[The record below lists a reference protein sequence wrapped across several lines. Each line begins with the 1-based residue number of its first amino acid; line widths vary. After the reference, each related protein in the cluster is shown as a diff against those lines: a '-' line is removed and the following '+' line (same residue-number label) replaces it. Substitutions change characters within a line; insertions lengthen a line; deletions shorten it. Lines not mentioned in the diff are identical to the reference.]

1 MLLAQWLLYMAVH
14 AYIGIE
20 RVMYLYHYFI
30 ALMMAYCL
38 VPLVFAEAAERW
50 PALRERQASVL
61 AGMAVLLWA
70 AFIFYAPL
78 TFHWYL
84 TVAQCQWRDVLQ
96 HVVSCHR

>member
-1 MLLAQWLLYMAVH
+1 MLLAQWFLYMGVH

-30 ALMMAYCL
+30 ALMMSYCL
-38 VPLVFAEAAERW
+38 VPLVFAEVAEGW
-50 PALRERQASVL
+50 PVLRERQASVL

-70 AFIFYAPL
+70 AFIFFAPL

-84 TVAQCQWRDVLQ
+84 SVHQCEWRNVLQ
-96 HVVSCHR
+96 HVVACHR